1 MANRN
6 TTKITQA
13 FADQAKPK
21 DDKAHR
27 VFDETVTGLCL
38 YVGKSGSKSWYVYYT
53 NRANKRQ
60 SYRFGSLAQYNVIEA
75 RTEARKLLGKVASG
89 NDPAQQKRGKKQA
102 AKAAHARTLKSYLEG
117 DYWKHYLSKRKDGK
131 ADQSRVNGIYK
142 EFLDRD
148 MATITPAEL
157 IAHRTKR
164 FDKGKKTTTL
174 NRDRL
179 ALHGL
184 FEKAVKDGLIEK
196 NPAHKAVFDPL
207 PMVDDKRVRYLG
219 QRDEVEDI
227 RDDHGNQIGERQ
239 RFMDALSTMTL
250 QIQTIVGLA
259 MNTGCRRGEL
269 FNLTWDKVSMKKQT
283 LTVIGTVAKSKKK
296 RVIPLN
302 DKAMEL
308 LQAWRKGK
316 NVTHISGLVFPS
328 GITGNPLVSIKR
340 PWKHLIERAQIT
352 DFRFHDLR
360 HDFASRLVM
369 KRVSLY
375 EVKDLLGHSSITMT
389 ERYAHLADEQLRSA
403 VEVL

>member
-1 MANRN
+1 MSKRN

-13 FADQAKPK
+13 FAESAIS
-21 DDKAHR
+21 DDGKSFR
-27 VFDETVTGLCL
+27 VFDQTVTGLCL
-38 YVGKSGSKSWYVYYT
+38 YVGSSGSKSWYLYYT

-60 SYRFGSLAQYNVIEA
+60 SYRFGSLAQYNVKEA
-75 RTEARKLLGKVASG
+75 RVEARHLYSDIAANK
-89 NDPAQQKRGKKQA
+89 DPAEKKRQKKL
-102 AKAAHARTLKSYLEG
+102 AKASASARTLEKYLDG
-117 DYWKHYLSKRKDGK
+117 GYWTHYLSKRKDGK
-131 ADQSRVNGIYK
+131 ADQNRIRSIFK
-142 EFLDRD
+142 DFLDRD
-148 MATITPAEL
+148 MVTITPAEL

-164 FDKGKKTTTL
+164 FDKGRKATTL
-174 NRDRL
+174 NRDRM

-184 FEKAVKDGLIEK
+184 FEKAIKDGLIES
-196 NPAHKAVFDPL
+196 NPTHKSVFEPL

-219 QRDEVEDI
+219 QHDEIEDI
-227 RDDHGNQIGERQ
+227 RDKNGNKVGERQ
-239 RFMDALSTMTL
+239 RFMDALSTMTM

-269 FNLTWDKVSMKKQT
+269 FHLTWSDVSIKKQT
-283 LTVIGTVAKSKKK
+283 LTVVGMVAKSKKK

-302 DKAMEL
+302 SKAMEL
-308 LQAWRKGK
+308 MQTWRKG

-328 GITGNPLVSIKR
+328 DVTGKPLEGIKR
-340 PWKHLIERAQIT
+340 QWGNLVNKANIN
-352 DFRFHDLR
+352 DFRFHDTR

-369 KRVSLY
+369 AKVSLY